1 MTAESEY
8 HSNFAEARK
17 SAGADGLAA
26 LGRPGATGVGQH
38 HLFDRI
44 DWFESLHRDVLN
56 QHEPM
61 IVVTR
66 DGNAA
71 LWLFLMRDGA
81 RSARAMSYWYSFAWR
96 PVWTGAPDDNAKR
109 QLAKAAFA
117 GLRKRFAKVALSP
130 LPQEDGSAE
139 ILADAMLTA
148 GWSVKDE
155 ATSHNH
161 WLDTNDRDFASWWAE
176 RPGALR
182 STVKRKGNKGLVA
195 LEIHRAFDDALWDE
209 FEAVYRE
216 SWKPPESH
224 PDFLRGWAR
233 SEGEAGTLRL
243 AIARVEGQA
252 VAAQFWS
259 SDDGVAYI
267 HKLSHVAGHDA
278 LSPGTLLT
286 HKLFAQAFDE
296 DKVSRIDFGTGDDG
310 YKRDWMEAS
319 APLMTVTAWDASQPS
334 AWPALA
340 KSALSRVA
348 ARVRGR

>member
-17 SAGADGLAA
+17 MAADQ
-26 LGRPGATGVGQH
+26 LGRPTNSAAGQH
-38 HLFDRI
+38 HLFDRL
-44 DWFESLHRDVLN
+44 DWFESLHTGVLSHH
-56 QHEPM
+56 QPLLAHAQQGG
-61 IVVTR
+61 
-66 DGNAA
+66 DG
-71 LWLFLMRDGA
+71 LWLMLMRDGQTA
-81 RSARAMSYWYSFAWR
+81 LSMAYWYSFAWR
-96 PVWTGAPDDNAKR
+96 PIWTGQPDTATK
-109 QLAKAAFA
+109 LALATEMLK
-117 GLRKRFAKVALSP
+117 GLRRHVAKLALSP
-130 LPQEDGSAE
+130 VPEEDGSAA
-139 ILADAMLTA
+139 LLNQAMRQA
-148 GWSVKDE
+148 GWTVDAK

-161 WLDTNDRDFASWWAE
+161 WLETGGRPFADWWAE

-195 LEIHRAFDDALWDE
+195 LEIHKSFDDALWNE

-224 PDFLRGWAR
+224 PDFLRAWAR

-259 SDDGVAYI
+259 TDDGVAYI

-286 HKLFAQAFDE
+286 HALFAQAFDE
-296 DKVSRIDFGTGDDG
+296 DHVSRIDFGTGDDG
-310 YKRDWMEAS
+310 YKRDWMEQS
-319 APLMTVTAWDASQPS
+319 APLLTLTGWDKRQPA
-334 AWPALA
+334 AWPSLA
-340 KSALSRVA
+340 KSFATRLA
-348 ARVRGR
+348 ARVRAR

>member
-17 SAGADGLAA
+17 IAGNA
-26 LGRPGATGVGQH
+26 LGRKSPAGEGQH

-44 DWFESLHRDVLN
+44 DWFESLHHGVLTA
-56 QHEPM
+56 HEPL
-61 IVVTR
+61 IAHAQE
-66 DGNAA
+66 GGSG
-71 LWLFLMRDGA
+71 LWLMLMRDGQTGLSMA
-81 RSARAMSYWYSFAWR
+81 YWYSFAWR
-96 PVWTGAPDDNAKR
+96 PIWTGAPDEATKLC
-109 QLAKAAFA
+109 LATQVLA
-117 GLRKRFAKVALSP
+117 GLRGKVAKLALSP
-130 LPQEDGSAE
+130 VPAEDGSAALLE
-139 ILADAMLTA
+139 QAMRAA
-148 GWSVKDE
+148 GWTVDVK

-161 WLDTNDRDFASWWAE
+161 WLDTGGRDFAGWWAE

-195 LEIHRAFDDALWDE
+195 LEIHRDFDDALWDD

-224 PDFLRGWAR
+224 PDFLRQWAR

-243 AIARVEGQA
+243 AIARVESRA

-286 HKLFAQAFDE
+286 HKLFAQSFDE
-296 DKVSRIDFGTGDDG
+296 DRVSRIDFGTGDDG

-319 APLMTVTAWDASQPS
+319 APLMTLTGWDAKQPS
-334 AWPALA
+334 AWPSLA
-340 KSALSRVA
+340 KSLVSRVA